1 MKYRMTRG
9 DFAFVWHYRDRAGE
23 IVVKVLKNA
32 GYATSRVEN
41 PDSGDYDGRTYTQGD
56 TSYDLNHVPHLNPMG
71 VQIALNSMDP
81 ENYEYVQN
89 VHGYSVRE
97 PKQESK

>member
-23 IVVKVLKNA
+23 IVVKVLENA
-32 GYATSRVEN
+32 GYATSRVVNE
-41 PDSGDYDGRTYTQGD
+41 RTCYT
-56 TSYDLNHVPHLNPMG
+56 SNNLNHIPHLNPMG

-89 VHGYSVRE
+89 IHGYSVRE

>member
-41 PDSGDYDGRTYTQGD
+41 ERICYT
-56 TSYDLNHVPHLNPMG
+56 SNDLNHIPHLNPMG

>member
-9 DFAFVWHYRDRAGE
+9 DFEFVWHYRDRAGE
-23 IVVKVLKNA
+23 IIVKVLENA
-32 GYATSRVEN
+32 GYATSRVVNE
-41 PDSGDYDGRTYTQGD
+41 RICYT
-56 TSYDLNHVPHLNPMG
+56 SNDLNHIPHLNPMG

>member
-32 GYATSRVEN
+32 GYATSMDPERICYMLN
-41 PDSGDYDGRTYTQGD
+41 N
-56 TSYDLNHVPHLNPMG
+56 LNHISPLNPMG

-97 PKQESK
+97 PKQE

>member
-1 MKYRMTRG
+1 MTRG
-9 DFAFVWHYRDRAGE
+9 DFEFVWHYRDRAGE
-23 IVVKVLKNA
+23 IIVKVLENA
-32 GYATSRVEN
+32 GYATSRVVNE
-41 PDSGDYDGRTYTQGD
+41 RICYT
-56 TSYDLNHVPHLNPMG
+56 SNDLNHIPHLNPMG